1 MYTFLDSPVERIRHG
16 RRRRW
21 PNLSIPANKLLR
33 CSLTRVEQIPSTRAT
48 TPVKVRFATQA
59 NHGAIPGWEGRITPD
74 RVVATARAQEADG
87 FDVVCLADFGR
98 SELFPALTLI
108 ARETSRVEV
117 SSRIIG
123 VFGHSPTLLASG
135 AAWVDAVSGGRF
147 SLGLGASMPYM
158 VEDVMGLR
166 FERPAARMEDTLKL
180 YRALFG
186 EDVPGVERDPSGRR
200 RYNGATIRVR
210 NATLDLIPLRTPP
223 IYVAAVGPM
232 MLRVAGAWADGVILE
247 HASPTYVRW
256 AWDRVQEGA
265 DRRGRSLDGF
275 ELCVETHFLTDTDDP
290 FLGARKR
297 SWLANIVLHCAHPGF
312 DSLWRHGEL
321 WDEAMEVRSLVA
333 AGSEREANDLARTAI
348 APAFTLTGSPDADRF
363 RAWFARY
370 LDLGVTMFAVSERME
385 DLVGVGPQEAKRWA
399 DLRRRDPETP

>member
-1 MYTFLDSPVERIRHG
+1 MRI
-16 RRRRW
+16 
-21 PNLSIPANKLLR
+21 
-33 CSLTRVEQIPSTRAT
+33 
-48 TPVKVRFATQA
+48 RFATQA

-74 RVVATARAQEADG
+74 HVVATALAQEAEG

-108 ARETSRVEV
+108 ARETARVEV
-117 SSRIIG
+117 SSRIMG

-135 AAWVDAVSGGRF
+135 AAWVDAVSRGRF

-166 FERPAARMEDTLKL
+166 FDRPAARMEDTLKL

-186 EDVPGVERDPSGRR
+186 EETPGVERDKSGRL
-200 RYNGATIRVR
+200 RYYGATIRVR
-210 NATLDLIPLRTPP
+210 SATLDLIPRRTPP

-247 HASPTYVRW
+247 HASPTYLRW
-256 AWDRVQEGA
+256 AWARVLEGA
-265 DRRGRSLDGF
+265 ERNGRSLDGF

-290 FLGARKR
+290 FLKARKA
-297 SWLANIVLHCAHPGF
+297 SWMANIVLHCAYPGF
-312 DSLWRHGEL
+312 DSLWRHGGL
-321 WDEAMEVRSLVA
+321 WDEAMEVRRL
-333 AGSEREANDLARTAI
+333 AGVGADTEATALAKTAI
-348 APAFTLTGSPDADRF
+348 APAFTLTGNPDPDRF

-385 DLVGVGPQEAKRWA
+385 DLVGVGPREAKRWA
-399 DLRRRDPETP
+399 ERTARNPENP